1 MHPAKPQAILNVSG
15 KEMFVVYKSCHLAQL
30 PKRGRLHP
38 SHPCR
43 LENVPQSCSVLM
55 WTFLKGEKVVMCWFR
70 TMYLHAHSQHAYHHF
85 CLCPSVLKSR
95 GSWALWN
102 RRTWV
107 HLPTCISGTQSS
119 SSQMLHR
126 SKTSLP
132 CTCSSLRMLLWPTRF
147 WFPVTGQKH
156 FCLCIMNIALMIC
169 SAALDYIHSGQKMRH
184 GSSW

>member
-1 MHPAKPQAILNVSG
+1 
-15 KEMFVVYKSCHLAQL
+15 
-30 PKRGRLHP
+30 
-38 SHPCR
+38 
-43 LENVPQSCSVLM
+43 M

-70 TMYLHAHSQHAYHHF
+70 TIYLHAHSQRAYHHF

-156 FCLCIMNIALMIC
+156 FCLCIMNIALIMFC
-169 SAALDYIHSGQKMRH
+169 
-184 GSSW
+184 SSWLHPFWTEDETWQLLVIRVASVSTYLSLNSHAINNWKCLYLGLYVHSFILCVKILLTHNLNTHICCRKV